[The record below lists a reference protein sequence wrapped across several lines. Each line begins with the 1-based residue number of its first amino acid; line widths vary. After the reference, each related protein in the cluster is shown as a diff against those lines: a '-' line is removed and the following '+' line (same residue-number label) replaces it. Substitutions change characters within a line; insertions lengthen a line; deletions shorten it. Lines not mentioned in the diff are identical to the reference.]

1 MVVGGMSDAVVL
13 IEEMIPKLLLKTCPG
28 VRQVDSSGH
37 TLVQVVNESQQ
48 ETITVLPSQVLAAAE
63 EVSVVNVVRPE
74 MGKGT
79 RKKIHINEKLDEE
92 EKKRNGSNSE

>member
-37 TLVQVVNESQQ
+37 TLVQVKQ
-48 ETITVLPSQVLAAAE
+48 E
-63 EVSVVNVVRPE
+63 
-74 MGKGT
+74 
-79 RKKIHINEKLDEE
+79 
-92 EKKRNGSNSE
+92 

>member
-48 ETITVLPSQVLAAAE
+48 ETITAGVGSCRRG
-63 EVSVVNVVRPE
+63 VS
-74 MGKGT
+74 GKCGPA
-79 RKKIHINEKLDEE
+79 RDGEGDEE
-92 EKKRNGSNSE
+92 ENTHQ